1 MGITTAQYVIYQNHI
16 KNISNEVI
24 KIKGRFKIITIIFVV
39 LFAASAGLNVY
50 LIVDR
55 CNQSGIS
62 KTEPEKVST
71 ISVETPYCSLNYPS
85 QYKDKLTTKVKSD
98 SDDKY
103 VIEFYGNDADKSVH
117 IYDIEFDNSS
127 KNKIGSIKTKDG
139 DVIGFGYTMTD
150 FTSDNKLSQK
160 EIDSFAELQE
170 TVNFIV
176 NDLTENGELATS
188 AAQK

>member
-1 MGITTAQYVIYQNHI
+1 M
-16 KNISNEVI
+16 I
-24 KIKGRFKIITIIFVV
+24 KIKGKFNIITIIFVV

-50 LIVDR
+50 LLVDR
-55 CNQSGIS
+55 NNRLSVS
-62 KTEPEKVST
+62 ETKPEKVST

-139 DVIGFGYTMTD
+139 NVIGFGYTLAD
-150 FTSDNKLSQK
+150 FTSDDKLSQE
-160 EIDSFAELQE
+160 EIDSFSELQE

-176 NDLTENGELATS
+176 SDLTENGEIATS
-188 AAQK
+188 AAQN